1 MYIKISTVSTQPI
14 KLLQIST
21 HLVTLR
27 FQLTLELQNL
37 QSTPLAQWPNL
48 PSKVHGPAPLPIHP
62 GLAPK
67 HPTRPC
73 GLSPTTHHGCHE
85 CCVCSILFL
94 LFGINGWPNR
104 SYIYIILIYDN
115 MKDHNRSFLNKC
127 KFCCPNCYVMSH
139 ASLSMASN
147 GGSPGAPHFKS
158 CHFKRV
164 IVAIIVFWSSC
175 GAGSFFKTRQ
185 PIDKPNHTYM
195 APLFPAAQIAR

>member
-1 MYIKISTVSTQPI
+1 MDQRHFPSTQGSHRNTPRGPVASAQRPI
-14 KLLQIST
+14 MAVMNVVSVLFCFYSLA
-21 HLVTLR
+21 
-27 FQLTLELQNL
+27 LT
-37 QSTPLAQWPNL
+37 
-48 PSKVHGPAPLPIHP
+48 
-62 GLAPK
+62 
-67 HPTRPC
+67 
-73 GLSPTTHHGCHE
+73 
-85 CCVCSILFL
+85 
-94 LFGINGWPNR
+94 NGHTDH
-104 SYIYIILIYDN
+104 IYIILIYDN